1 METFTVLLAAAANF
15 LCLFLF
21 IALNRLDRTVN
32 EERDLNDRR
41 DENCRKA
48 HMEAARCMD
57 AANSLIAKLAENAAA
72 LSNRTNELERRLH
85 CVEEDLEKI
94 PVEEVKA
101 ETERLERFND
111 GIASI
116 MSYGPDVPR
125 LNKDAVTK

>member
-1 METFTVLLAAAANF
+1 MEYLG
-15 LCLFLF
+15 
-21 IALNRLDRTVN
+21 IALACADFAFIIALVFLLGREKKDR
-32 EERDLNDRR
+32 
-41 DENCRKA
+41 A
-48 HMEAARCMD
+48 F
-57 AANSLIAKLAENAAA
+57 AENQ
-72 LSNRTNELERRLH
+72 NRDYLARISRVQVELERRLH

-94 PVEEVKA
+94 PVEEAKA

>member
-1 METFTVLLAAAANF
+1 MGYTEWILLALIIGVFVQTAF
-15 LCLFLF
+15 LRMLSKEQ
-21 IALNRLDRTVN
+21 R
-32 EERDLNDRR
+32 EEQDVGNRR
-41 DENCRKA
+41 DEAYRKA
-48 HMEAARCMD
+48 IASMAQ
-57 AANSLIAKLAENAAA
+57 NLIDQRE
-72 LSNRTNELERRLH
+72 RMNELERRLH

-125 LNKDAVTK
+125 LNKDAVQK